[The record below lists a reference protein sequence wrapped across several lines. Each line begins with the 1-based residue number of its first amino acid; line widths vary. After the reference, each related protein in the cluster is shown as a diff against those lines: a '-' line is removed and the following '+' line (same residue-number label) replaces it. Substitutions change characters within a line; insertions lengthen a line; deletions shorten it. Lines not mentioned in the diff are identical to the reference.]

1 MRWLTISKSPAS
13 ASDKTKGDAD
23 EKVLMALS
31 VAGATVFGAN
41 AQEFGLGQP
50 QAPSPN
56 EIVMPAPVQP
66 MPSPS
71 IDGWVRPIP
80 VPDNPGISGG
90 IRAGDIS
97 GSRDHPRAQ
106 RRRQN
111 HYAEPVYQLIE
122 KTIGL
127 AWPFKGQAHQRENRG
142 SEK

>member
-1 MRWLTISKSPAS
+1 MK
-13 ASDKTKGDAD
+13 
-23 EKVLMALS
+23 KVLMALS

-97 GSRDHPRAQ
+97 VQG
-106 RRRQN
+106 
-111 HYAEPVYQLIE
+111 
-122 KTIGL
+122 TIREHNGDVKITMPN
-127 AWPFKGQAHQRENRG
+127 PFTN
-142 SEK
+142 